1 MTESLRPSGITVPE
15 QMSSLPSII
24 AIDGPAASGKST
36 LGLKLAQALG
46 YLFFDTGVMYRAV
59 TWLVLD
65 RGVDVNDEAT
75 VTALAEEIPI
85 EVAPASKLDGRTSDV
100 LVDGRDITRETRL
113 PEVERNVSAV
123 SAYRGVRAALTRQ
136 QRRIG
141 LRGNVVMVGRD
152 IGTVVLPEADL
163 KIYLVASAEERA
175 QRRYEEVHARGENAS
190 YPEILAKVIER
201 DRIDSTRDVAPLK
214 PAEDA
219 ILLDSEKLNAD
230 EVFERVLA
238 LCR

>member
-1 MTESLRPSGITVPE
+1 MTESLKTSGLSVPE

-36 LGLKLAQALG
+36 LGLKLAEALG

-59 TWLVLD
+59 TWLVLN
-65 RGVDVNDEAT
+65 RGVDVNDEAG
-75 VTALAEEIPI
+75 VTALAEATPI
-85 EVAPASKLDGRTSDV
+85 EVAPASESDGRTSDV
-100 LVDGRDITRETRL
+100 LVDGRDITWETRL
-113 PEVERNVSAV
+113 PEVERNVSVV
-123 SAYRGVRAALTRQ
+123 SAYRGVRAALSRQ

-141 LRGNVVMVGRD
+141 LRGRIVMVGRD

-163 KIYLVASAEERA
+163 KIYLIATAEERA
-175 QRRYEEVHARGENAS
+175 RRRYDEILARGGSAI

-201 DRIDSTRDVAPLK
+201 DRIDSTRDVSPLR

-219 ILLDSEKLNAD
+219 VMLDSDKLNAE

>member
-1 MTESLRPSGITVPE
+1 MKESLNPSGLSIPE
-15 QMSSLPSII
+15 QMSSLPSTI

-36 LGLKLAQALG
+36 LGLRLAQALG

-59 TWLVLD
+59 TWLALD
-65 RGVDVNDEAT
+65 RGVDVNDEEA
-75 VTALAEEIPI
+75 VTTLAESTPI
-85 EVAPASKLDGRTSDV
+85 EVAPASVFDGRTSDV
-100 LVDGRDITRETRL
+100 VVDGRDITWETRL
-113 PEVERNVSAV
+113 PEVERNVSSV
-123 SAYRGVRAALTRQ
+123 SAYRGVRAALTHQ

-163 KIYLVASAEERA
+163 KIYLVATADERA
-175 QRRYEEVHARGENAS
+175 RRRYDEILARGEKVD
-190 YPEILAKVIER
+190 YQEILAKVIER
-201 DRIDSTRDVAPLK
+201 DRIDTTRDVAPLK
-214 PAEDA
+214 PAADA
-219 ILLDSEKLNAD
+219 VLLDSDNLNAD